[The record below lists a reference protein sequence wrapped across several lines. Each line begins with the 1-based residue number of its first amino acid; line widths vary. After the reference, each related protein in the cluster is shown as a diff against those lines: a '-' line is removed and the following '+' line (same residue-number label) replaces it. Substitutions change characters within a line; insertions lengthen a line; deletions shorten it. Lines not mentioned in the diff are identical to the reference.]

1 MLRSL
6 YIAATGML
14 VQRKKMDVIT
24 NNITNIETNGYKR
37 DQLISRSFKDMLI
50 TRINDP
56 AVVSYSTA
64 IGSQNT
70 GVHIDEVATDF
81 TQGNL
86 EDTGRLSDLALQGP
100 GFFAV
105 NTPGG
110 ERYTR
115 DGSFSVNSEGYLVT
129 ADGNYVMGVSGRIRV
144 GTGKFSV
151 SDQGVVTVNGTPA
164 GKLKIV
170 TFADT
175 AGLRKEG
182 NNLYANYNTQIVAAT
197 AGTSVKQGTLE
208 GSNVDIA
215 REMVDMISVSRF
227 YETNQ
232 RMVKMLDESLG
243 KAVNEV
249 GRV

>member
-1 MLRSL
+1 M
-6 YIAATGML
+6 AATGML

-24 NNITNIETNGYKR
+24 NNITNVDTTGYKK
-37 DQLISRSFKDMLI
+37 DQLLSRSFKDMLI
-50 TRINDP
+50 SKIDDP
-56 AVVSYSTA
+56 AVVNYSTA

-70 GVHIDEVATDF
+70 GVHIDEVVTDF
-81 TQGNL
+81 SSGSL
-86 EDTGRLSDLALQGP
+86 EETGEMTDLAIQGD
-100 GFFAV
+100 GFFTV
-105 NTPGG
+105 STKNG

-129 ADGNYVMGVSGRIRV
+129 ADGNYVLGTSGKIRV
-144 GTGKFSV
+144 GTGKFTV
-151 SDQGVVTVNGTPA
+151 SEQGVVSVNGTPA

-170 TFADT
+170 NFADT

-182 NNLYANYNTQIVAAT
+182 SNLYANYSTSIVSSTGET
-197 AGTSVKQGTLE
+197 AVKQGCLE

-215 REMVDMISVSRF
+215 SEMVDMLSVSRM

-232 RMVKMLDESLG
+232 RMVKMLDESLD